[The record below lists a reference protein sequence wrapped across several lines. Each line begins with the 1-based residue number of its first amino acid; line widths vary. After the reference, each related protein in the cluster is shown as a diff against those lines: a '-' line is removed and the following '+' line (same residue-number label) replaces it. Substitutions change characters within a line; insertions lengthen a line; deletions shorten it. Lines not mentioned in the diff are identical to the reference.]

1 MSHLFKKAEYI
12 DFRGKYY
19 AQIKKVLEQRI
30 QYAAENQIE
39 SLHPIEGLEETV
51 IDQSQF
57 NLVYQG
63 ETIVLPKRL
72 LEIDDFSTILN
83 MDTINSNF
91 TPEEIDEL
99 KALTPNGTID

>member
-12 DFRGKYY
+12 QFRGKYY
-19 AQIKKVLEQRI
+19 AQIKKALEQKI
-30 QYAAENQIE
+30 QYVSENLID

-57 NLVYQG
+57 NLVYEG

-72 LEIDDFSTILN
+72 LEIEDFSTVLN
-83 MDTINSNF
+83 MSTINENF
-91 TPEEIDEL
+91 T
-99 KALTPNGTID
+99 A